1 MHHLDNP
8 DRARDIDTAR
18 LALDGALVD
27 AINALT
33 RARTALATLI
43 SDHVYDVDFVD
54 TADGADTASFLTDS
68 LRNCRAAYRIAH
80 ALIEDAPTDDDC
92 DDHTDH

>member
-1 MHHLDNP
+1 MHHLHNP
-8 DRARDIDTAR
+8 DWARDVDTAR

-33 RARTALATLI
+33 RARTALATLT

-54 TADGADTASFLTDS
+54 TADGADTASFLTDPAQLS
-68 LRNCRAAYRIAH
+68 RRLPHRPRTDRGRTHRRRARRPH
-80 ALIEDAPTDDDC
+80 
-92 DDHTDH
+92 